1 MRPLALISHIQ
12 PGEKWETLD
21 FLLVR
26 AYEALQSYKCP
37 HCGGWLWECSSMVA
51 KTAYVSYSVRESFCK
66 KTRALNQFMDNKQ
79 DGKSR
84 AKQKEK
90 EQWGAVHSVEAV
102 VDKVYAKDGA
112 KMPSITDLIESQA
125 KNPH

>member
-1 MRPLALISHIQ
+1 
-12 PGEKWETLD
+12 
-21 FLLVR
+21 
-26 AYEALQSYKCP
+26 
-37 HCGGWLWECSSMVA
+37 MVA